1 MTEGTSVMI
10 RFSTGLGA
18 TAMALALAAT
28 GQAWAQP
35 AQGVTVFPAAGY
47 ADAAPANA
55 WEMLSRT
62 PGFTV
67 VEADADV
74 RGYAGAQGN
83 VLIDGARPASKRD
96 SVSSLLKRIPAGSV
110 DRIELIRGG
119 APGVDMAGFPIVANI
134 VRRKVTTSER
144 AVEVG
149 VLAGTDGSGA
159 VSGQVEYARHWDDR
173 SLELAIGL
181 APELDDDSGIGAIR
195 TFDPGAATA
204 SERERWDTLTLVNSA
219 EASLAWRQ
227 PLAGGRLTL
236 TGAGRGEQTR
246 VDTSVAAERIAE
258 REDYAEA
265 EVGGRFERKW
275 GGTSLDLLASQ
286 RLGRL
291 EGLETSRDGA
301 DSERFEEATDTG
313 ETIVRLDL
321 AHALSDRLEL
331 NGALEG
337 AFNWLES
344 EARLEENGG
353 AVPLPGS
360 SVRIEER
367 RGELGLGA
375 VWKPLDGLS
384 LEAGLRVETSTIAQT
399 GDSPLE
405 REFLYAKPRLAAAWD
420 AGASTQLR
428 LSLSRE
434 VGQLDFGD
442 FVASASLDG
451 GVVTA
456 GNARLAPDQSWR
468 LTAAVEQKL
477 WKDGVVTLTWT
488 HDEIDD
494 VIDRV
499 LIVTPTD
506 AFDAPGNIGTGRR
519 DTWTLEA
526 ASPLD
531 AIGIAGGRLKTSL
544 LWRRSEVTDPVTGQA
559 RPISEE
565 KPFEGAVEF
574 TQELPAWRAR
584 WGITVEH
591 IGERKTRYRFD
602 QIVRESEAV
611 GWTVFAEQRLGQH
624 WRLRAEATDL
634 FGRDFKEVRSKYDGP
649 RGTGVVEE
657 VERRDRVSPGYVIV
671 SLRRTF

>member
-1 MTEGTSVMI
+1 MI
-10 RFSTGLGA
+10 RFSTTCGA
-18 TAMALALAAT
+18 TAMALVLAASA
-28 GQAWAQP
+28 QAWAQP
-35 AQGVTVFPAAGY
+35 SQGVTVFPATSY

-55 WEMLSRT
+55 WEMLGRT
-62 PGFTV
+62 PGFAV

-96 SVSSLLKRIPAGSV
+96 SISGLLKRIPADSV
-110 DRIELIRGG
+110 ERIELIRGG

-134 VRRKVTTSER
+134 VRRKAATSEG
-144 AVEVG
+144 AVEIG
-149 VLAGTDGSGA
+149 GLIGMEGSGA
-159 VSGQVEYARHWDDR
+159 VGGQIEYARHWDDR
-173 SLELAIGL
+173 SLELAIGVE
-181 APELDDDSGIGAIR
+181 PELDDDSGAGAIR
-195 TFDPGAATA
+195 TFDPGVATP
-204 SERERWDTLTLVNSA
+204 SDRERLDTLTLTTNA

-236 TGAGRGEQTR
+236 TGAARGEQGRTDTT
-246 VDTSVAAERIAE
+246 VDAERITE

-275 GGTSLDLLASQ
+275 GGTNVDLLASQ
-286 RLGRL
+286 RSGRL
-291 EGLETSRDGA
+291 EGLESSRDGA
-301 DSERFEEATDTG
+301 DSELFQEATDTG
-313 ETIVRLDL
+313 ETIIRLDL
-321 AHALSDRLEL
+321 AHALTDRLEI
-331 NGALEG
+331 NGSLEG

-344 EARLEENGG
+344 EARLEENGA

-367 RGELGLGA
+367 RGELGVGA
-375 VWKPLDGLS
+375 VWKPRDGLS
-384 LEAGLRVETSTIAQT
+384 LEAGLRIETSAIAQT

-420 AGASTQLR
+420 VTSSTQLR
-428 LSLSRE
+428 FSLSRE
-434 VGQLDFGD
+434 VGQLDFAD
-442 FVASASLDG
+442 FVASASLDS

-456 GNARLAPDQSWR
+456 GNAQLAPDQSWR
-468 LTAAVEQKL
+468 LTGAVEQRL
-477 WKDGVVTLTWT
+477 WKGGVVTLTWT

-506 AFDAPGNIGTGRR
+506 TFDAPGNIGTGWR
-519 DTWTLEA
+519 DTWTVEA
-526 ASPLD
+526 SSPQD
-531 AIGIAGGRLKTSL
+531 ALGIPGGRLKTSL

-565 KPFEGAVEF
+565 KPFEGSVEF
-574 TQELPAWRAR
+574 TQDIPSWRAR

-591 IGERKTRYRFD
+591 IGERKTKYRFD

-611 GWTVFAEQRLGQH
+611 GWTVFAERRLGKH

-634 FGRDFKEVRSKYDGP
+634 FGRDFQEVRSKYDGP
-649 RGTGVVEE
+649 RSTGALEE
-657 VERRDRVSPGYVIV
+657 IERRDRVSPGYAVI